1 MAGPRAEHGEGPLA
15 RESVP
20 EAWFFCLR
28 LLGGRYAFEA
38 PLVTEVVRLGPLT
51 RLPAAPAFLPGV
63 FTHRGEVLPVLD
75 VGQLVG
81 QGAVPIRP
89 STRAALVHC
98 GPWKVAVV
106 SEAVEGLVA
115 IPRKNLEPPPSEST
129 GVAAKDVRAVL
140 ASLET
145 AVHASVNKKGAG
157 AFTLPGLL
165 KINVV
170 NVPAKPKRKGINP
183 FTKEEQWFAAKP
195 ATVKVKVRP
204 LKKLKDAAA

>member
-1 MAGPRAEHGEGPLA
+1 MADPKAAQREGSLA
-15 RESVP
+15 REGAG

-28 LLGGRYAFEA
+28 LLGARYAFEA

-51 RLPAAPAFLPGV
+51 RLPAAPSFLPGV

-75 VGQLVG
+75 VGPLVG
-81 QGAVPIRP
+81 HGSVAIRP

-129 GVAAKDVRAVL
+129 GVAEFLSAVGRDGVGPVAILDLPRLVDTARARAVP
-140 ASLET
+140 
-145 AVHASVNKKGAG
+145 AG
-157 AFTLPGLL
+157 SG
-165 KINVV
+165 
-170 NVPAKPKRKGINP
+170 PA
-183 FTKEEQWFAAKP
+183 
-195 ATVKVKVRP
+195 
-204 LKKLKDAAA
+204 

>member
-1 MAGPRAEHGEGPLA
+1 MTDPRAQQREGSLA

-28 LLGGRYAFEA
+28 MLGGRYAFEA

-51 RLPAAPAFLPGV
+51 RLPAAPSFLPGV

-129 GVAAKDVRAVL
+129 GVAEFLSAVGRDAHGPVAILDLPRLVETARARAVP
-140 ASLET
+140 
-145 AVHASVNKKGAG
+145 AG
-157 AFTLPGLL
+157 SG
-165 KINVV
+165 
-170 NVPAKPKRKGINP
+170 PA
-183 FTKEEQWFAAKP
+183 
-195 ATVKVKVRP
+195 
-204 LKKLKDAAA
+204 